1 MSDIMKSIP
10 FGQLTEWILNE
21 YKKTGQVFGIQ
32 KAYVADQSK
41 TIEIFGR
48 KLENPVGPAAGPHTQ
63 LAQNLVAAYVAGAR
77 FFELKTV
84 QKMDGQELSACIPKP
99 CIVAED
105 EAYNCE
111 WSTELYVPQAMEE
124 YIKGWI
130 LIHVIAKE
138 FGIGS
143 PDGFQFNM
151 SCGYNLEGIKDKKID
166 DFIEGLKDAGD
177 TAIFKECKQWLLE
190 HISLFEHVTKEDVE
204 AIPAKVCNSITLST
218 MHGCPPQEI
227 ENIVRYLLK
236 EKHINT
242 YVKCNPTLLG
252 YEFVRKA
259 MDDLGYDYMAFTD
272 FHFKDDL
279 QYEDAVP
286 MLKRLLETA
295 AQEGLSFGVKLTN
308 TFPVDIKRQELPGEE
323 MYMSGKALFP
333 LSISV
338 ASRLAES
345 FDGKLPMSFSGG
357 ADQKNIDQIVDCGI
371 WPVTVATVLLKPG
384 GYKWMTKIAEK
395 ADSCEIGKCG
405 EVQVETLKKL
415 AEDSLTDAH
424 YQKTVKKAAA
434 KQTEEKSPLLDCLK
448 KKDAPKVK
456 EFTRHKRV
464 CGNCAD
470 VCPNRANVLIEV
482 PEMELLQILH
492 IDYMCNECGNCR
504 SFCQYAGAPYKDKFT
519 LFATEEDMED
529 STNNGFTVLDAETK
543 EVLVRIGDRQEK
555 VKADQPSEILSEN
568 LGKLICTV
576 INDYTYLFM

>member
-10 FGQLTEWILNE
+10 FGQLAEWILE
-21 YKKTGQVFGIQ
+21 EHRKSGQVFGIQ
-32 KAYVADQSK
+32 KAYVADQEK
-41 TIEIFGR
+41 TVEIFGR

-63 LAQNLVAAYVAGAR
+63 LAQNLVAAYFAGAR

-84 QKMDGQELSACIPKP
+84 QKMDGPDLSACIPKP

-124 YIKGWI
+124 YIKGWM

-138 FGIGS
+138 FGLGS

-166 DFIEGLKDAGD
+166 DFIEGLKDARD
-177 TAIFKECKQWLLE
+177 TEVFKECRNWLLE
-190 HISLFEHVTKEDVE
+190 HVDLFEHVTREDIE
-204 AIPAKVCNSITLST
+204 AIPAEICNSITLST

-227 ENIVRYLLK
+227 ENIVMYLLT

-252 YEFVRKA
+252 YEFVREA
-259 MDDLGYDYMAFTD
+259 MDNLGYDYMAFTD

-279 QYEDAVP
+279 QFEDAVP
-286 MLKRLLETA
+286 MLKRLMDAA

-308 TFPVDIKRQELPGEE
+308 TFPVDTKRGELPGEE

-333 LSISV
+333 LSITV
-338 ASRLAES
+338 AARLAEA

-357 ADQKNIDQIVDCGI
+357 ADQKNIDQIIDCGI

-384 GYKWMTKIAEK
+384 GYKWMTRIAEK
-395 ADSCEIGKCG
+395 AGECQPGKSG
-405 EVQVETLKKL
+405 EVSVEKVKKL
-415 AEDSLTDAH
+415 AEEALKDPH
-424 YQKTVKKAAA
+424 YQSTPKKAGKKMEGNA
-434 KQTEEKSPLLDCLK
+434 PLLDCLK
-448 KKDAPKVK
+448 KKDASENK
-456 EFTRHKRV
+456 EFTAHKRV

-482 PEMELLQILH
+482 PELELLQILH
-492 IDYMCNECGNCR
+492 VDYMCNECGNCR

-519 LFATEEDMED
+519 LFASKEDMKN
-529 STNNGFTVLDAETK
+529 STNHGFTVLDKNTK
-543 EVLVRIGDRQEK
+543 EVSIRIDDKEET
-555 VKADQPSEILSEN
+555 VKADQPSGILTEDLSR
-568 LGKLICTV
+568 LICTV
-576 INDYTYLFM
+576 INDYAYLLM